1 MKTIK
6 KALLACILVVAAVSV
21 NGQFSIFLQDSFQES
36 EPRIDLSE
44 LLIRSG
50 ETEAHSAF
58 EYLTFTDDNNLS
70 YDAIHMNATGEEAGV
85 CCTYN
90 NGSFIAH
97 NCVDFVFPK
106 TLRRS
111 DGDTLRIE
119 FDAIWDIANDAKG
132 ETSKIIAYL
141 MYDYPQDGPGFMVY
155 NDVTQHHYGKPAY
168 QLWILN
174 GSNRAFITYGAGLQ
188 SGSGF
193 IALPAND
200 PQFWLP
206 GFTEKRV
213 EEGEIDQQDPYPAS
227 AYARL
232 MTGETVSDT
241 QWMHYTWEITKD
253 RLSLFWRPSG
263 EPEENNSLLLF
274 MQTPPDGNLDAIN
287 EAHGSFITSPP
298 PFYEYIDEM
307 NAFRMFINKK
317 SWFANLSISKSGTP
331 LGTYAEF
338 QNRPV
343 SQRRPKADAG
353 SYELPVFLY
362 NGVPGETTTVTVSL
376 AKGNAAHINNFNQQ
390 DVIFEPDSDDLQTQG
405 LSLTL
410 TDIYMSENDTLLFE
424 ISQVTGGNYPTR
436 GPQRFFELIIRP
448 SGATSVAETDASEMK
463 IIPNPA
469 TSQIRVTFPGKSDQW
484 NLQVMDITGK
494 IIYENPRYNQS
505 EINVSPWA
513 KGVYFVKMLTKDKVV
528 SRKFIKE

>member
-1 MKTIK
+1 MKNIK
-6 KALLACILVVAAVSV
+6 KLLFACTLVVAALSV
-21 NGQFSIFLQDSFQES
+21 NGQFSIFLQDNFQEE

-44 LLIRSG
+44 LLIRFG
-50 ETEAHSAF
+50 ETEAQSAF
-58 EYLTFTDDNNLS
+58 EYLVFTDDNDLS
-70 YDAIHMNATGEEAGV
+70 YDAIHMNALGEEVGV

-90 NGSFIAH
+90 NGSFVAH

-188 SGSGF
+188 HGSGF
-193 IALPAND
+193 IALPTDA
-200 PQFWLP
+200 PEFWLP

-253 RLSLFWRPSG
+253 CLSLFWRPSG

-317 SWFANLSISKSGTP
+317 SWFANLTISKSGTP

-353 SYELPVFLY
+353 TYDLPIFLY
-362 NGVPGETTTVTVSL
+362 NGMPGETTSVTVSL
-376 AKGNAAHINNFNQQ
+376 VNGNPAHINNFTQQ
-390 DVIFEPDSDDLQTQG
+390 DVVFDPDSDDLQSKG
-405 LSLTL
+405 LTLTL
-410 TDIYMSENDTLLFE
+410 TDIFMSENDTLQFE
-424 ISQVTGGNYPTR
+424 ITQVEGGNYPAT
-436 GPQRFFELIIRP
+436 GPNRRFELIIRP
-448 SGATSVAETDASEMK
+448 SGATSVQEITDK
-463 IIPNPA
+463 DIKVVPNPVK
-469 TSQIRVTFPGKSDQW
+469 SQMRVTYPEKTD
-484 NLQVMDITGK
+484 NLNLRVVDITGK
-494 IIYENPRYNQS
+494 IVYEDPYYNQS
-505 EINVSPWA
+505 EINVSEWSN
-513 KGVYFVKMLTKDKVV
+513 GIYFIRILNNDVAIT
-528 SRKFIKE
+528 RKFAKE